1 MRKILS
7 FLALALAF
15 TACQNEPV
23 ETISNSGL
31 VEVTLH
37 VDAPEMEI
45 TRGLD
50 GDTQVGRNS
59 ALGAIDFF
67 NDADWAK
74 YDVRYIPP
82 VSVLRLFYPR
92 IMRALHTSDLVKP
105 KPTPT
110 DTRLHAT
117 VNILST

>member
-50 GDTQVGRNS
+50 GDSQGGRNS

-67 NDADWAK
+67 NDAD
-74 YDVRYIPP
+74 
-82 VSVLRLFYPR
+82 
-92 IMRALHTSDLVKP
+92 
-105 KPTPT
+105 
-110 DTRLHAT
+110 
-117 VNILST
+117 